1 MFFEKKYFENFST
14 PKNNKTNIKAA
25 NKPRYLKCLSFKDKL
40 GRLMLWNK
48 SQNHGEDSKLHYHK
62 HLVHLQ
68 RKNKLAPDNMP
79 HYPLS

>member
-1 MFFEKKYFENFST
+1 VFFEKKLVENFST
-14 PKNNKTNIKAA
+14 PKNNKTSTKAA
-25 NKPRYLKCLSFKDKL
+25 NKQRYLKCLSFKKKL
-40 GRLMLWNK
+40 GGLMLWNK
-48 SQNHGEDSKLHYHK
+48 SQNHGEVSKLHYHK